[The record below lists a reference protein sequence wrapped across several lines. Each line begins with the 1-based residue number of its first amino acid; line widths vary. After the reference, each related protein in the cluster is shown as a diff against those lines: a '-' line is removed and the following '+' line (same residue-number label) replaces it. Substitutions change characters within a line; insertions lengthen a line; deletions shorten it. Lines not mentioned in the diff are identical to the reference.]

1 MCSKKMV
8 SVIACLLALAGC
20 DKVPLVRN
28 PGEASAASPGFN
40 RAPFIEVGS
49 DISIEWPTDYVQL
62 NAVAQDDGL
71 PSTGKLRLTW
81 SGAPSGGAPSG
92 GAPSGVSF
100 DDPMS
105 ANTIARFAAVGTY
118 TLALAAEDGALRTT
132 DAMTV
137 TVLPTRQPHAAP
149 SANAGDDI
157 SIELPFPLALFG
169 SVQDDVLPAS
179 ELQVTWALL
188 SGPGEAIF
196 EDAHEA
202 QTSVRFNRPGLYE
215 LALEVSDGE
224 YTARDTVLVQATP
237 AVYPAPDLDETDP
250 DRGWLRVAPSEVG
263 MNDVLLQQAQAYAET
278 ENSSGMIV
286 RRGRVVRSWGSI
298 DQRFDLKSTT
308 KSIGSIAL
316 AIALEQQRIRL
327 EDRALAH
334 LPTFGVPPASND
346 PQWINDITLLQLATH
361 TSGFEKTGA
370 YGRLLAPPGQQWRYS
385 DGALNWLADTLTTVF
400 AQDLHKMMAERV
412 WPTLGLNLIPSQ
424 TTFSLRD
431 DVRWRPASSGM
442 RPAPRANGI
451 EHREFASGIIA
462 NTNALSRIGL
472 LFLRRG
478 EWANETRVFPAT
490 FADLVSTPRPE
501 SASAINV
508 EPNDYPEANLRYGV
522 LWWTNATG
530 ALPEVPRDAYW
541 AWGLYD
547 SLIVV
552 IPSLDLVITRAQPPA
567 TGPSPGRILGDN
579 NWDSN
584 YEVLAPFLNPIV
596 QAVQEE

>member
-1 MCSKKMV
+1 MRLKK
-8 SVIACLLALAGC
+8 SVWVFASLLVLAGC

-40 RAPFIEVGS
+40 RAPFVEVGS
-49 DISIEWPTDYVQL
+49 DVSIEWPTDYVQL

-81 SGAPSGGAPSG
+81 IGT
-92 GAPSGVSF
+92 PSGVSV

-105 ANTIARFAAVGTY
+105 AQTIARFAAVGTY
-118 TLALAAEDGALRTT
+118 TLVLAAEDGALRTT
-132 DAMTV
+132 DSITV
-137 TVLPTRQPHAAP
+137 KVLPARQPHVAP
-149 SANAGDDI
+149 RTNAGEDI
-157 SIELPFPLALFG
+157 TIELPFPVTLRG
-169 SVQDDVLPAS
+169 TVEDDLLPVS
-179 ELQVTWALL
+179 ELQVTWTLV
-188 SGPGEAIF
+188 SGPGEARF
-196 EDAHEA
+196 DNPHEA
-202 QTSVRFNRPGLYE
+202 QTSVRFSRPGLYE
-215 LALEVSDGE
+215 LALEASDGE
-224 YTARDTVLVQATP
+224 YTARDTVLVQVSP
-237 AVYPAPDLDETDP
+237 AVYPAPDLSEADP

-263 MNDVLLQQAQAYAET
+263 MDDELLQQAQAYGET

-308 KSIGSIAL
+308 KSIGSIAV
-316 AIALEQQRIRL
+316 AIALEEQRVRL
-327 EDRALAH
+327 EDRAIAH
-334 LPTFGVPPASND
+334 LPTFGVPPATND
-346 PQWINDITLLQLATH
+346 PQWINEITLLQLATH
-361 TSGFEKTGA
+361 TSGFEKTGG
-370 YGRLLAPPGQQWRYS
+370 YGRLLAPPALQWRYS

-424 TTFSLRD
+424 STFSLRD

-478 EWANETRVFPAT
+478 EWANETRVFPET
-490 FADLVSTPRPE
+490 FVDLVSIPRAE
-501 SASAINV
+501 SASALNV

-567 TGPSPGRILGDN
+567 TGPSPGRILGDS

-596 QAVQEE
+596 QAVQEQ

>member
-1 MCSKKMV
+1 MRLKKMV
-8 SVIACLLALAGC
+8 WVFGSLLVLAGC

-40 RAPFIEVGS
+40 RAPFVEVGS
-49 DISIEWPTDYVQL
+49 EVSIEWPTDYVQL

-81 SGAPSGGAPSG
+81 IAT
-92 GAPSGVSF
+92 PSGVSV

-105 ANTIARFAAVGTY
+105 AKTIARFAAVGTY
-118 TLALAAEDGALRTT
+118 TLVLAAEDGALRTT
-132 DAMTV
+132 DSITV
-137 TVLPTRQPHAAP
+137 NVLPARQPHVAP
-149 SANAGDDI
+149 RVNAGEDI
-157 SIELPFPLALFG
+157 TIELPFPVTLRG
-169 SVQDDVLPAS
+169 TVEDDLLPAS
-179 ELQVTWALL
+179 ELQVTWARV
-188 SGPGEAIF
+188 SGPGEARF
-196 EDAHEA
+196 GNPHEA
-202 QTSVRFNRPGLYE
+202 QTSVRFSKPGLYE

-224 YTARDTVLVQATP
+224 YTARDTVLVQASP
-237 AVYPAPDLDETDP
+237 AVYPAPDLSEADP

-263 MNDVLLQQAQAYAET
+263 MDDVLLQQAQAYGET

-316 AIALEQQRIRL
+316 AIALEQQPVRL

-334 LPTFGVPPASND
+334 LPTFGVPPATND
-346 PQWINDITLLQLATH
+346 PQWINEITLLQLATH

-370 YGRLLAPPGQQWRYS
+370 YGRLLAPPGLQWRYS

-424 TTFSLRD
+424 STFSLRD

-478 EWANETRVFPAT
+478 EWANETRVFPET
-490 FADLVSTPRPE
+490 FVDLVSTPRAE
-501 SASAINV
+501 SATALNV
-508 EPNDYPEANLRYGV
+508 EPSDYPEANLRYGV

-567 TGPSPGRILGDN
+567 TGPSPGRNLGDN

-596 QAVQEE
+596 QAVREQ

>member
-1 MCSKKMV
+1 MRSRKIV
-8 SVIACLLALAGC
+8 WVFLSLVVLSGC

-40 RAPFIEVGS
+40 RAPFVEVGS
-49 DISIEWPTDYVQL
+49 DVSIEWPTDYVQL
-62 NAVAQDDGL
+62 NAVAQDDAL

-81 SGAPSGGAPSG
+81 MAT
-92 GAPSGVSF
+92 PSGVSF

-105 ANTIARFAAVGTY
+105 AKTIARFTAVGTY
-118 TLALAAEDGALRTT
+118 TLELAAEDGALRTT
-132 DAMTV
+132 DSV
-137 TVLPTRQPHAAP
+137 TVNVLPAPQPHAAP
-149 SANAGDDI
+149 NANAGEDFT
-157 SIELPFPLALFG
+157 IELPFPVTLRG
-169 SVQDDVLPAS
+169 TVEDDLLSAS
-179 ELQVTWALL
+179 QLQVTWALV
-188 SGPGEAIF
+188 SGPG
-196 EDAHEA
+196 DARFDNPQEA
-202 QTSVRFNRPGLYE
+202 QTSVRFARPGLYE

-224 YTARDTVLVQATP
+224 YTARDTVSIQATP
-237 AVYPAPDLDETDP
+237 AVYPAPDLSEADP
-250 DRGWLRVAPSEVG
+250 DRGWLRVTPNEVG

-316 AIALEQQRIRL
+316 AMALEEQRVRL
-327 EDRALAH
+327 EDRAIAH
-334 LPTFGVPPASND
+334 LPTFGVPPATND
-346 PQWINDITLLQLATH
+346 PQWINEITLLQLATH

-370 YGRLLAPPGQQWRYS
+370 YGRLLAPPGLQWRYS

-400 AQDLHKMMAERV
+400 AQDLHTMMAERV

-424 TTFSLRD
+424 LSFSLRD
-431 DVRWRPASSGM
+431 DVRWRAASSGM
-442 RPAPRANGI
+442 RPEPRANGI
-451 EHREFASGIIA
+451 QHREFASGIIA

-478 EWANETRVFPAT
+478 ESRVFPET
-490 FADLVSTPRPE
+490 FVDLVSTPRVE
-501 SASAINV
+501 NASATSV
-508 EPNDYPEANLRYGV
+508 EPSDYPEANLRYGV

-552 IPSLDLVITRAQPPA
+552 IPSLDLVITRAQPPV
-567 TGPSPGRILGDN
+567 TEPSPGRILGDN

-596 QAVQEE
+596 QAVQEQ

>member
-1 MCSKKMV
+1 MRLKK
-8 SVIACLLALAGC
+8 SVWVFASLLVLAGC

-40 RAPFIEVGS
+40 RAPFVEVGS
-49 DISIEWPTDYVQL
+49 DVSIEWPTDYVQL

-81 SGAPSGGAPSG
+81 MGT
-92 GAPSGVSF
+92 PSGVSV
-100 DDPMS
+100 DHPMS
-105 ANTIARFAAVGTY
+105 AKTTARFAAVGTY
-118 TLALAAEDGALRTT
+118 TLVLAAEDGALRTT
-132 DAMTV
+132 DSITV
-137 TVLPTRQPHAAP
+137 NVLPARQPHVAP
-149 SANAGDDI
+149 IANAGEDI
-157 SIELPFPLALFG
+157 TNELPFPVTLRG
-169 SVQDDVLPAS
+169 TVEDDLLPVS
-179 ELQVTWALL
+179 ELQVTWTLV
-188 SGPGEAIF
+188 SGPGEARF
-196 EDAHEA
+196 DNPHEA
-202 QTSVRFNRPGLYE
+202 QTSVRFSRPGLYE
-215 LALEVSDGE
+215 LALEASDGE
-224 YTARDTVLVQATP
+224 YTARDTVLVQLSP
-237 AVYPAPDLDETDP
+237 AVYPAPDLSEADP
-250 DRGWLRVAPSEVG
+250 DRGWLRVAPDEVG
-263 MNDVLLQQAQAYAET
+263 MDDVLLQQAQAYGET

-308 KSIGSIAL
+308 KSIGSIAV
-316 AIALEQQRIRL
+316 AIALEEQRVRL
-327 EDRALAH
+327 EDRAIAH
-334 LPTFGVPPASND
+334 LPTFGVPPATND
-346 PQWINDITLLQLATH
+346 QQWINEITLLQLATH

-370 YGRLLAPPGQQWRYS
+370 YGRLLAPPALQWRYS

-424 TTFSLRD
+424 STFSLRD

-478 EWANETRVFPAT
+478 EWANEARVFPET
-490 FADLVSTPRPE
+490 FVDLVSTPRAE
-501 SASAINV
+501 SALALNV

-567 TGPSPGRILGDN
+567 TGPSPGRILGDS

-596 QAVQEE
+596 QAVEEQ

>member
-1 MCSKKMV
+1 MCLKKSV
-8 SVIACLLALAGC
+8 WVIASLLFVAGC

-40 RAPFIEVGS
+40 RAPTIEVGQ
-49 DISIEWPTDYVQL
+49 DISIQWPTDYVQL
-62 NAVAQDDGL
+62 NAVSQDDGL
-71 PSTGKLRLTW
+71 PSNGKLRLTW
-81 SGAPSGGAPSG
+81 HA
-92 GAPSGVSF
+92 APSGVTF

-105 ANTIARFAAVGTY
+105 AKTIARFSAVGTY
-118 TLALAAEDGALRTT
+118 TLELAAEDGALRTT
-132 DAMTV
+132 DSMTV
-137 TVLPTRQPHAAP
+137 TVLPARQPHAAP
-149 SANAGDDI
+149 SINAGEDI
-157 SIELPFPLALFG
+157 TTELPFPLTLRG
-169 SVQDDVLPAS
+169 TVEDDLLPAS
-179 ELQVTWALL
+179 ELQVRWSLVN
-188 SGPGEAIF
+188 GPGEVRF
-196 EDAHEA
+196 DNQGEA
-202 QTSVRFNRPGLYE
+202 QTSVRFSRPGLYE

-224 YTARDTVLVQATP
+224 YTARDTVLIQATP
-237 AVYPAPDLDETDP
+237 AVYPAPDLNETDA
-250 DRGWLRVAPSEVG
+250 DRGWMRVAPSDVG
-263 MNDVLLQQAQAYAET
+263 MNDVLLQQAQAYGKT

-316 AIALEQQRIRL
+316 AIALEEQRVRL
-327 EDRALAH
+327 QDRAIAH
-334 LPTFGVPPASND
+334 LPTFGVPPATND
-346 PQWINDITLLQLATH
+346 PQWISEITLLQLATH

-370 YGRLLAPPGQQWRYS
+370 YGRLLAPPGLEWRYS

-400 AQDLHKMMAERV
+400 AQDLHQMMAERV
-412 WPTLGLNLIPSQ
+412 WPTLGLNLIPPQLPFSQ
-424 TTFSLRD
+424 RD
-431 DVRWRPASSGM
+431 DVHWRPASSGM

-478 EWANETRVFPAT
+478 EWANETRVFPET
-490 FADLVSTPRPE
+490 FVDLVSTPRPE
-501 SASAINV
+501 SASAMVV
-508 EPNDYPEANLRYGV
+508 EPDDYPEANLRYGV

-552 IPSLDLVITRAQPPA
+552 IPSLDLVITRAQSPA
-567 TGPSPGRILGDN
+567 TEPSPGRILGDN

-596 QAVQEE
+596 QAVQEQ